1 MIMDNVT
8 REKMKQETIFH
19 VAMAIVWVIAAM
31 LVVVFKESVT
41 WVFGVTVVVYLAVD
55 ELINVFF
62 FYRMWR
68 SNGRVSEVQK
78 KGEEKDAEKE

>member
-1 MIMDNVT
+1 MIMDNAT
-8 REKMKQETIFH
+8 REKLKQETIFH
-19 VAMAIVWVIAAM
+19 VAMAIVWAIAAI

-41 WVFGVTVVVYLAVD
+41 WVFGVTVVMYLAVD

-62 FYRMWR
+62 FYKIWR
-68 SNGRVSEVQK
+68 NNGRFSEVQE